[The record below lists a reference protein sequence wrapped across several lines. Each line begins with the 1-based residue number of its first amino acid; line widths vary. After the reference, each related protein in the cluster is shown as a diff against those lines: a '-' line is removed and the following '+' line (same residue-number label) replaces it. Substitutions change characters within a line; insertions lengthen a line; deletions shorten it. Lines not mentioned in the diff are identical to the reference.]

1 MNKQQQ
7 IKATR
12 ILFGIVFVIS
22 TFLLLTL
29 WSSENVPWL
38 VKSIFILVMLIS
50 ASMAFLNP
58 EKSKQQIEQIKL
70 EITRKL
76 EELKA
81 KKELSNRKISVTFT
95 QHQSNINDIDDEYE
109 GFLDNGKIV

>member
-7 IKATR
+7 IKTAP

-22 TFLLLTL
+22 TFLLFTL
-29 WSSENVPWL
+29 WSSEAFPWL
-38 VKSIFILVMLIS
+38 VKRIFILVMLIT

-58 EKSKQQIEQIKL
+58 EKSNQKITQIKL
-70 EITRKL
+70 KISRKL

-81 KKELSNRKISVTFT
+81 KKELSNSKISFTFR
-95 QHQSNINDIDDEYE
+95 QSQSNINDIDDE
-109 GFLDNGKIV
+109 